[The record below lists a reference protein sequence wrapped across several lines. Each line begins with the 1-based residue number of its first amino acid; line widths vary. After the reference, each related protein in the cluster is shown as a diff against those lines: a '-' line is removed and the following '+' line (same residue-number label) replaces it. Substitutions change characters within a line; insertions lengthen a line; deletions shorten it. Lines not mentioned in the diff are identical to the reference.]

1 LRQREWR
8 RIQTHRGCG
17 CTRVVGAEGAGPKPR
32 HAGRLKDSQTR
43 PEGHPDR
50 VARVPGHCLHPQRI
64 VGFPSGMEDF
74 LRVDGCAHAQQVRG
88 QSFHSRLVVCPA
100 DQESHEGS
108 TTPTVY
114 GLIAIHGGNDG
125 NDSVVTIMLVLVLV
139 LRCSREGTHSASG
152 SCAPSTRAKYVGVR
166 LGRFHLGIGSILAEI
181 YLCHACS
188 DHEIEGGNARPAVR
202 GARRERPEHGW
213 VP

>member
-1 LRQREWR
+1 
-8 RIQTHRGCG
+8 
-17 CTRVVGAEGAGPKPR
+17 
-32 HAGRLKDSQTR
+32 
-43 PEGHPDR
+43 
-50 VARVPGHCLHPQRI
+50 
-64 VGFPSGMEDF
+64 MEDF

-125 NDSVVTIMLVLVLV
+125 NDSVVTIVLVLVLVLV

-188 DHEIEGGNARPAVR
+188 YHEIEDGNGAPGIDARSIVCNFGGHGGFDKESALSADGTVIGPAPNYPNS
-202 GARRERPEHGW
+202 GLCAAPPSSRR
-213 VP
+213 